1 VDVVTLL
8 AIMALLGAVAW
19 LVLTPLRASSA
30 ARDEERSEGARADL
44 EAAKEAKYGEIRDA
58 ELDHATGKLSDADW
72 RAVDRQLRAE
82 AVEILQRLDELGV
95 P

>member
-1 VDVVTLL
+1 MDVVTLV

-19 LVLTPLRASSA
+19 LVVAPLRAGSA
-30 ARDEERSEGARADL
+30 ARYEERYEGARADL
-44 EAAKEAKYGEIRDA
+44 EAAKEAKYAEIRDA

-72 RAVDRQLRAE
+72 RTVDRELRAE